1 MSAPAIGEVAC
12 AIEVTSV
19 AKPLTGV
26 PSLIAGVAEDSGA
39 LCSGAVNGTTIWTT
53 NQSAISRVSRDT
65 VIASDTRRVPT
76 RHCARAG
83 SYALSVRPQTAE

>member
-1 MSAPAIGEVAC
+1 
-12 AIEVTSV
+12 
-19 AKPLTGV
+19 
-26 PSLIAGVAEDSGA
+26 
-39 LCSGAVNGTTIWTT
+39 VNGTTIWAT